1 MRNLYEYFPL
11 GASADSQTGQR
22 ARKWLTHQGDFIY
35 HEGELLDVLPFIPKT
50 SKNEEYKRQL
60 SDLSHLD
67 NLERW
72 FIENTGLGNR
82 SNQLVKYAL
91 LLVDMGADIGDV
103 EDKVKSLNNKMAD
116 KLTDKEIE
124 ATILITASKAIVK
137 RDNP

>member
-1 MRNLYEYFPL
+1 M
-11 GASADSQTGQR
+11 
-22 ARKWLTHQGDFIY
+22 
-35 HEGELLDVLPFIPKT
+35 
-50 SKNEEYKRQL
+50 
-60 SDLSHLD
+60 SHLD

-116 KLTDKEIE
+116 KLTDKEI
-124 ATILITASKAIVK
+124 VK